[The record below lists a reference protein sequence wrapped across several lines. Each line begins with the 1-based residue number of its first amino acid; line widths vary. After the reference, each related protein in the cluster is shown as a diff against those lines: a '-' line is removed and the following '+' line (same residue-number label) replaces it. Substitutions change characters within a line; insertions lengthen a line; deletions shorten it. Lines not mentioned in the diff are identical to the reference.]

1 VVRELCSLE
10 ETVQQPNPIHSVDH
24 EPAEAEAQAA
34 LDRSAREREA
44 TSTQEFVSE
53 RDALEDAWAGSREQG
68 ARDEG
73 W

>member
-1 VVRELCSLE
+1 MERPDL
-10 ETVQQPNPIHSVDH
+10 IHAVDH

-34 LDRSAREREA
+34 LDRKERERVAMSAR
-44 TSTQEFVSE
+44 EFVSE
-53 RDALEDAWAGSREQG
+53 RDALEDAWAGSRERD